1 MRVLSLDVGEK
12 RIGLALSDPTGL
24 LATPL
29 TTIVSRGNLLDVKA
43 VLDIATR
50 HDVGEI
56 IVGLPIS
63 LSGHQGKQAKLV
75 VQFIKALAKT
85 TNIPLRSLDE
95 RYSSV
100 EAKKLLRDSGIQ
112 PSRNKSHI
120 DAAAAAVILQSYL
133 DSNRTNHT

>member
-1 MRVLSLDVGEK
+1 MRILSLDVGEK
-12 RIGLALSDPTGL
+12 RIGLALSDPTEL

-29 TTIVSRGNLLDVKA
+29 TTIVSRGNLIDVKTI
-43 VLDIATR
+43 LDIAAQ

-63 LSGHQGKQAKLV
+63 LSGHQGEQAKSV
-75 VQFIKALAKT
+75 SKFIKALAKT
-85 TNIPLRSLDE
+85 TTIPLRSLDE

-100 EAKKLLRDSGIQ
+100 EAKNLLKDSGIQ

-120 DAAAAAVILQSYL
+120 DATAAAVILQSYL
-133 DSNRTNHT
+133 DSNRTSHT

>member
-1 MRVLSLDVGEK
+1 LRILSLDVGEK
-12 RIGLALSDPTGL
+12 RIGLALSDPTEL

-29 TTIVSRGNLLDVKA
+29 TTIVSRGNLIDVKTI
-43 VLDIATR
+43 LDIAAQ

-63 LSGHQGKQAKLV
+63 LSGHQGEQAKSV
-75 VQFIKALAKT
+75 SKFIKALAKT
-85 TNIPLRSLDE
+85 TTIPLRSLDE

-100 EAKKLLRDSGIQ
+100 EAKNLLKDSGIQ

-120 DAAAAAVILQSYL
+120 DATAAAVILQSYL
-133 DSNRTNHT
+133 DSNRTSHT

>member
-1 MRVLSLDVGEK
+1 MRILSLDVGEK

-29 TTIVSRGNLLDVKA
+29 TTILSRGNFLDVKTI
-43 VLDIATR
+43 LDIATR

-75 VQFIKALAKT
+75 AKFIKTLAKN
-85 TNIPLRSLDE
+85 TNIPLKSLDE

-100 EAKKLLRDSGIQ
+100 EAKKLLEDSGIQ

-133 DSNRTNHT
+133 DSNRTSHS